1 MGAIAGV
8 NLRDVKQ
15 AAYWVGILLLVFWLV
30 RIVDS
35 VVPADLTNFG
45 LMPRTA
51 SGLVGIVTMPLLHAD
66 YAQLT
71 ANSISIAILCSLLI
85 LVQRSNAWW
94 ILAGIWL
101 GSGAAI
107 WCVGDASTHVG
118 ATALGAGMIG
128 YLILHGFLNSRP
140 LTIIVAILVA
150 VFFGSTITSGM
161 FQKVEGPDHW
171 RTYASGFVV
180 GLMMAYLA
188 HRVSPKKS
196 DSSAGTKQANS
207 AQTDSAQENRAQ
219 ENRA

>member
-8 NLRDVKQ
+8 NLREVKQ
-15 AAYWVGILLLVFWLV
+15 AAYWVGILLLLFWLV

-35 VVPADLTNFG
+35 IVPADLTEFG
-45 LMPRTA
+45 LTPRTV

-94 ILAGIWL
+94 ILTGIWL
-101 GSGAAI
+101 GSGVVI
-107 WCVGDASTHVG
+107 WCVGDASTQVG

-128 YLILHGFLNSRP
+128 YLILHGFLNSRS

-150 VFFGSTITSGM
+150 VFFGGTITSGM
-161 FQKVEGPDHW
+161 FQAVEGPDHW

-180 GLMMAYLA
+180 GLAMAYLA
-188 HRVSPKKS
+188 HRFSPK
-196 DSSAGTKQANS
+196 APQAIAS
-207 AQTDSAQENRAQ
+207 TDQADRKNHASE
-219 ENRA
+219 